1 MDWKYQHGF
10 NEQRDK
16 LSRNNYV
23 GASLPLFMAIKP
35 ILSEMAMI
43 CGMVLLCV
51 VCPPDRGAAW
61 RPGTCVTANTLVR
74 CRPVWSGR
82 AKLGNLSLGGSLQC
96 HPVDAQPSHTQHDE
110 QSGEH
115 HTLTSPHI
123 VTRTFPGCTAGQ
135 RSSQLPGGPPGRR
148 TRRGELRRGPLQDP
162 RHGPQVA
169 GGLPGRRRVLH
180 RVRLLP
186 APGRVA
192 RRRLQ
197 RL

>member
-35 ILSEMAMI
+35 SCLRWQCSVAWF
-43 CGMVLLCV
+43 CFVLCV
-51 VCPPDRGAAW
+51 HRPPLTRQRCSVAAW
-61 RPGTCVTANTLVR
+61 HLRDRQHPG
-74 CRPVWSGR
+74 WSGR
-82 AKLGNLSLGGSLQC
+82 AKLGNLSLCGSLQC

-110 QSGEH
+110 QSGKH

-123 VTRTFPGCTAGQ
+123 VTRTIAGCTAGQ

-148 TRRGELRRGPLQDP
+148 SALILNTQK
-162 RHGPQVA
+162 HWF
-169 GGLPGRRRVLH
+169 
-180 RVRLLP
+180 
-186 APGRVA
+186 
-192 RRRLQ
+192 
-197 RL
+197 